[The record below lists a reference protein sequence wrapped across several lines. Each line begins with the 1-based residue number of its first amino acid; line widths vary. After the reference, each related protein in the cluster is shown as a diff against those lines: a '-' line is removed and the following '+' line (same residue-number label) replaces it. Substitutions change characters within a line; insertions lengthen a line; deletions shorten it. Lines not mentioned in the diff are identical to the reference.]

1 MTEPSGPKQKPK
13 RATAVDHTVGNRIA
27 LLRSASGMS
36 QTMLAHALGI
46 SFQQVQKYETGK
58 NRIGAGRLRAIADRL
73 GVPVSVF
80 FAEDLDDS
88 EEGISSLAALQESGA
103 LALLQAYEAISD
115 EETRREVLN
124 LVQAAARLW
133 QGTESA
139 GTDSGNVA

>member
-1 MTEPSGPKQKPK
+1 MTEPHGPKTKPK
-13 RATAVDHTVGNRIA
+13 RATEVDHTVGNRIA

-80 FAEDLDDS
+80 FVEDLD
-88 EEGISSLAALQESGA
+88 EMGIGIDNLAVLQESGA
-103 LALLQAYEAISD
+103 LALLQAYEAITD
-115 EETRREVLN
+115 AETRREVLN
-124 LVQAAARLW
+124 LVKSAARLG
-133 QGTESA
+133 QGTDP
-139 GTDSGNVA
+139 GTAA